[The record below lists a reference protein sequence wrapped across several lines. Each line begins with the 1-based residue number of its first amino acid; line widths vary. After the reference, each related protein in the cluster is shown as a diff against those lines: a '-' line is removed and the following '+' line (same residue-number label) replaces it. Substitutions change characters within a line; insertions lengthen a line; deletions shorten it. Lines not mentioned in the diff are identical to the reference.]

1 MSLRNNL
8 QDDVRT
14 ACFAV
19 VAAIVALAPGPAVG
33 QTAEQ
38 PRRFNQP
45 ATDPLPGKDWKP
57 GVSTVALPRTPWGDP
72 DISGMYEP
80 GHIQQPA
87 EVAVGGA
94 WTVPQSPAQPTDFGA
109 SAQANSDPT
118 RKQIPFSFSSK
129 PFVMDP
135 PDGKIPMQPWVV
147 ARRKEIFDNH
157 YTSKVEYLDP
167 RIRCLQAGVPRAHT
181 PVYYNS
187 YQIVQRPGAVII
199 LYEWNHMTRII
210 RLDGRPR
217 LDHRIRLPMG
227 DSRGRWEGNV
237 LIVETTNF
245 NDDTWVL
252 GHGPGPR
259 DGQPA
264 QTAAYGHGIV
274 HSDEYRVVE
283 RFVPLDGDIIRYE
296 ATMHDPK
303 AFTRPWT
310 ISFDAL
316 VRGRSDHQ
324 IFEYACHEGN
334 RDGMLMMTGFD
345 IDPTQ
350 TKK

>member
-1 MSLRNNL
+1 M
-8 QDDVRT
+8 DVRIDMRM
-14 ACFAV
+14 AFVAV
-19 VAAIVALAPGPAVG
+19 VAVIVVLAPGLATG
-33 QTAEQ
+33 QTGEQ
-38 PRRFNQP
+38 RKRFNQP
-45 ATDPLPGKDWKP
+45 STDPLPGKDWKP
-57 GVSTVALPRTPWGDP
+57 ATSTATLPRTPWGDP

-109 SAQANSDPT
+109 SEQANSDPT
-118 RKQIPFSFSSK
+118 RKQIPFSSK

-135 PDGKIPMQPWVV
+135 PDGKIPMQPWV
-147 ARRKEIFDNH
+147 ATRRKEIYDNH

-187 YQIVQRPGAVII
+187 YQIVQRPGAVVIA
-199 LYEWNHMTRII
+199 YEWNHMTRII

-217 LDHRIRLPMG
+217 LDPRIRLPMG

-237 LIVETTNF
+237 LVVETTNF
-245 NDDTWVL
+245 NDDSWVL

-264 QTAAYGHGIV
+264 ETAAYGHGIV

-283 RFVPLDGDIIRYE
+283 RFVPLDGHIIRYE
-296 ATMHDPK
+296 ATIDDPK

-350 TKK
+350 VKKQ